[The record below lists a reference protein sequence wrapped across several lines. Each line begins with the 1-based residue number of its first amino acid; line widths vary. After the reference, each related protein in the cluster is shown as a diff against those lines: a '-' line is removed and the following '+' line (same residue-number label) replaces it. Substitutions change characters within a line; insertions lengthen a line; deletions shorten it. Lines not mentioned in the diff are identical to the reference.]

1 MANYVPVGHYS
12 QLGEQ
17 TIRRMSTDDVE
28 YMNFLKYFGR
38 VFKHPVSVAL
48 EFYVNRP
55 DAQFIASGNQWKR
68 AGYQVNPASK
78 GIQFLDQKGT
88 EVTLYDFEDVIG
100 DYPPKRWTIT
110 NRNVDAVRE
119 ELGLPKDKPLFS
131 ALDESA
137 ASAIDDL
144 SLIQYLELNELSNAD
159 KLKFRDSYHNMI
171 QMMIA
176 GRLEINGAR
185 YNVQPDKSALEFC
198 KNDEQRLMLLTSA
211 SSAARKALTSV
222 EYAFDTLRTEN
233 NLRKEEM
240 RNDDLRRMESSQRG
254 TENGSPRNGISADT
268 ERQAGERLSGSA
280 FGEERRSAGMD
291 DSSESRRSAEYN
303 MDSGDNNGNENVRGS
318 NDRADISAEPIR
330 RTVHSSDTE
339 RTVNGGTADRT
350 VRQNVD
356 GEHGE
361 ELPSE
366 GRADDVLSQV
376 SDGSSLSERESREL
390 PGATER
396 SVRQEQSASDNGI
409 RSNSGMGNTEEISDR
424 SLDND
429 GSSSRSGDNSINEEI
444 AAKWTDIDVIIDND
458 NGTIDWVYYNPDS
471 SEGGQLVVSHI
482 SQDSLKEAARF
493 ENAFDFIQSVSTQEL
508 IDITAVDFAD
518 TANYYYDLFEKNNA
532 LRVFRTEKPEKIAQF
547 LIDYA
552 KKLDN
557 LTNNSYLSYRSSLRN
572 TRFTRLNESQAFN
585 YSYTKFVETPENSI
599 WGEVQSSFH
608 INNGIF
614 EVSTASHGGIM
625 VKSEIAR
632 IVLSKEAQSVA
643 QKENGWYYYEEDCDY
658 AVAKRELLDKGLFEN
673 IDYYF
678 SRQYNKKTDE
688 FFPIYSDSLNESIQ
702 RWHSKYWDSREVAL
716 FNALSPEEQAAE
728 IGQLSFADNVAD
740 AADEA
745 ETAEIRNH
753 AIETTMDDIRKRIER
768 LEAANGDPNEL
779 ATQVNMLNFLQTAI
793 EQGVEITSD
802 NFKSFVAE
810 NGVATSDNVSENYFE
825 IYQLKNDESLRYHRF
840 TSYEQLTN
848 EGNAVEAENYNLVYT
863 AELTSGTTLE
873 DIYTRFNI
881 SHPADFDGHSLSVSD
896 IIVVHDSG
904 EVAAYYVDD
913 VGYKRVPE
921 FLKLEHEQN
930 IVDTSINGEAA
941 IETVSNDNEQA
952 IHDGFASIYA
962 NHKYSPKQKQ
972 FLERLEKFA
981 VRENVTENIID
992 TAFERN
998 AAFHNTYG
1006 SREYV
1011 SRNIFGRRLGS
1022 TERELISAIQTNI
1035 AKTSEKE
1042 PVTLDE
1048 VIAKFYGSDSSEVK
1062 SADGTWSINY
1072 TDGNEF
1078 AEVYHNGNAACAVL
1092 LENDVFSVKPYEE
1105 LSAVPAMVARAMKAV
1120 LPDTEVQLL
1129 QFERTFEND
1138 LEKAQYLINS
1148 FCESEYGSEADFSD
1162 MHNIG
1167 IAYTT
1172 LTDAELPVQVSAD
1185 LIDHRIT
1192 YEFDG
1197 EIYSTEQYSGIRD
1210 MVENGLTGLDFNEL
1224 VSVPDDVIERHEQS
1238 DVPET
1243 ERYSSIYMTLS
1254 RCQQDCNYAI
1264 NRADEINSFTA
1275 LNKYMY
1281 GGDAASCIRIM
1292 REFYDKLP
1300 DNEKPEWLSAADID
1314 SYEKQLNNII
1324 TKLNA
1329 EEIKT
1334 APQVLLSAEINGEFN
1349 YFNLSGNSLDD
1360 IMRVAKTI
1368 DPLVRYSNLGNR
1380 ISGEEYAEIQQSA
1393 EFSFSVELDFDN
1405 DAATIYRVNGG
1416 QGGISEAD
1424 RTDDNI
1430 SFENIKISEY
1440 RLPYTGL
1447 GAENITVNA
1456 EDAISMWDNGFKVYY
1471 NNEAV
1476 PKRNELPEGTDVT
1489 EVFSDDKVFTAAFGD
1504 VKQQNMI
1511 DTIASNIHDLDAV
1524 MDEDRYIDIRGF
1536 IDTDEDNAFEWN
1548 DNLNVYQNV
1557 EKALVHHNYNF
1568 IDEYLTAVHDDHDSI
1583 RADIAQD
1590 TLVEYNN
1597 YAPPFK
1603 EYNTVIDLP
1612 EYSLSIDLK
1621 ELDDLYLRDE
1631 YSVYEGGMDSNG
1643 HERKDNYSA
1652 QSATLTVRLNA
1663 YGYAEVEEYNSYSEF
1678 SPTTNSDFDL
1688 SNEEDVQELR
1698 DKVAKFIG
1706 NSENLEVYSYRYEE
1720 TKSYQVKE
1728 AAVDTNS
1735 NDIEQLTDELNAQTL
1750 SDVEVGDILLTRE
1763 PETGE
1768 AMYFRINSMNDN
1780 FMVSMTRVADASGN
1794 DYTEIGLATKGIID
1808 GHWKETLLDEN
1819 TDFPIVR
1826 YTKNYQE
1833 ELRNINADNT
1843 VIDIPEYGII
1853 VDLKDINSFVVE
1865 DTHYIKDNN
1874 VLNRMLSIE
1883 LTDDGTAESVIIT
1896 EGSDDKPTMS
1906 FDLSDKADKKAIKDL
1921 VTDFIS
1927 KSNELNISSL
1937 SNDEDLSVKETF
1949 DITAVQKDVAAVIN
1963 DVPQI
1968 NERPHKRASRAEML
1982 YREFTEAFP
1991 DIADGNHT
1999 HERYGDY
2006 DEYGENDVFEPL
2018 SVEALGDNTYAFMT
2032 WYIQNGD
2039 LMRDPDFVFT
2049 LDHENKE
2056 LHVLEYQM
2064 DGVPSIGTV
2073 YQTVELE
2080 DGSIDKKLQSAL
2092 EENFRLNLRNAV
2104 SAARELSA
2112 YTDSNG
2118 DVHELQDRTERV
2130 IEPEQ
2135 PEIQDESA
2143 HYREILNAFS
2153 EEHGLGELNIK
2164 PNDSGFHITEKF
2176 KDGISVPIWYISKAN
2191 SSIPLT
2197 VDEVS
2202 KELHS
2207 FEEVAEKNNIQVS
2220 EYGYR
2225 EQRVKDHGG
2234 ISELPPIPNNLPEI
2248 KYADNPIS
2256 KIRDNITAIKEMQR
2270 LEECEAKGEYPY
2282 DESRNSYYSEEAC
2295 TERLRRYSGWGG
2307 VSQVFDERYPAMKSL
2322 RNELKNLLSEEE
2334 YAAARSS
2341 TLNSHYTPQTIID
2354 EMYKTIRN
2362 MGLPKNSRILE
2373 PSCGTGNFISRMPHD
2388 MGNGGIVGVEI
2399 DPITAKIAKHLNV
2412 PKRNPNDDN
2421 KSEKVLSETRDI
2433 KILNCGFERSPLE
2446 NNSFDAVIGN
2456 VPFGDYKLSD
2466 PDYTNDLLIHDAFF
2480 RKALDKVATGGIVAF
2495 ITSSGTLDKKN
2506 PKIREQLSIKADLIG
2521 AVRLPNN
2528 AFADAD
2534 TKVTSDIIFLQKR
2547 KTPLNVY
2554 DPKPD
2559 WCYTT
2564 PVKVEMV
2571 GKKYEGEKRTASI
2584 NSYFANNPQMVL
2596 GTIKQTTHF
2605 DMLTCEPNVDR
2616 TLQEQL
2622 ETAFRQLNAKISID
2636 KRERSNLER
2645 KGYVEPW
2652 GKSFTYQVKDNKV
2665 YYNLGNAME
2674 EVVASANAI
2683 KKLKSLCE
2691 LREITRELLNKQQ
2704 SYVKDS
2710 ELIPLRNKLNE
2721 AYDKFVKTNGELTSK
2736 GIKKL
2741 FKLDADYP
2749 ILSALEVIDPETK
2762 AVTKADIF
2770 SKRTVS
2776 PIAEVTA
2783 VESAEEAMQVSLD
2796 RKGRV
2801 DIYYMATLLQNKYEN
2816 TELSDVMENVTSELL
2831 DKGLIF
2837 RDPEKI
2843 ATGKPYAEIVDK
2855 SEYLCGNVRRKLVMA
2870 ETFAEQDSSFNRNVE
2885 ALREVIPENI
2895 GAAEISVDLGCTW
2908 IDTADYEEFLRV
2920 LSGRTEYESRNFSVR
2935 FSEITGKFSIEN
2947 SKSRNMD
2954 NFNPNE
2960 LSIYGSED
2968 MNMYH
2973 IAENLLNQKK
2983 VQVFDY
2989 FPDPM
2994 NPKKVKSVLNK
3005 NKTQVAQSKAKAIK
3019 QKFAEWIFAT
3029 EERKEKYVKRY
3040 NEKFNNLVGRTYDGS
3055 HLTFSGMANGFKLRP
3070 HQLDCVARTIYGG
3083 NTLAAHCVGAGKSAV
3098 IAASVMKKKELGLIH
3113 KACVVVPKPLTEQTE
3128 REWRTSFPD
3137 AKLLVVDNKDLS
3149 DEKKREIFTARVA
3162 TGDYD
3167 AIIMSQEQYEKL
3179 PLSAQHQY
3187 EFLSKQKA
3195 ELLDQLEQ
3203 NKRESGRRD
3212 PTVKEIEIT
3221 IKKLEARI
3229 EAITNPKSKS
3239 RGKDNFLDF
3248 ESLGFDYLVVDEAHA
3263 YKNGF
3268 VTTKM
3273 GDVSGVNT
3281 RESGRA
3287 GDMQMKCDYFNS
3299 EFGNGHILFATGTPV
3314 SNSMT
3319 ELYVITRYLRP
3330 DLLEDCGCSRFDD
3343 WAATFGMIKT
3353 QNKKTATGELKLKTC
3368 FAGFKNRPELI
3379 KMYKDFADLVT
3390 IDKITAPDKDGNAP
3404 EIIVPKVK
3412 TGKPQIIEVEATP
3425 EQREIVKD
3433 FARRGKEIQL
3443 GNVRPDEDNLLKI
3456 TGEARL
3462 VGLGNQAVASVYE
3475 KNGWELPIGFVKDD
3489 KSGKIGEC
3497 VRQTAQRYHDRY
3509 DDKAVQI
3516 IFSDI
3521 AVNSD
3526 DGKFSAYEY
3535 IRDELIA
3542 NGIKEDEIIF
3552 APKSDAK
3559 NRADIFRDIN
3569 EAKYRIVIASTGTL
3583 GTGANIQKHLYALHH
3598 LDIPWRPSDFE
3609 QREGRIVRQG
3619 NLNDEVE
3626 ILNYVT
3632 KGTLDSYL
3640 YQGVTDKARGIAQ
3653 LWNDTCVS
3661 RTSEDIDEKVL
3672 TFGELE
3678 AAAEGN
3684 PKLRQYSEM
3693 KNKIDELQVVRAEY
3707 NRETTRVERKINS
3720 LPEVIEL
3727 KQSLIAAAK
3736 VDMNSAKEMQHEGK
3750 LEELKLITHDNK
3762 TLTDRK
3768 QINHYLADKI
3778 QQRIDRP
3785 HSDIP
3790 SFKIGKFQI
3799 EIGVSSNIAQ
3809 PDFVIKGERSASYRI
3824 GVGVGDNTDNCQ
3836 RLINFFESGIE
3847 KIIERDTQSLEK
3859 DKLDLEQAKI
3869 RVETKFPSEAEYQE
3883 TLKAFEELEAELT
3896 SGGYLDNGEE
3906 LAGAEDY
3913 GDYET
3918 ERLEANA
3925 DYDVDDLTQDE
3936 YNSTL

>member
-390 PGATER
+390 SGATER

-557 LTNNSYLSYRSSLRN
+557 LTNDSYLSYRSSLRN

-810 NGVATSDNVSENYFE
+810 NGVATSNNVSENYFE

-848 EGNAVEAENYNLVYT
+848 EGNAVEAENYNLIYT
-863 AELTSGTTLE
+863 TELTSGTTLE

-930 IVDTSINGEAA
+930 IVDTSINGESA

-1022 TERELISAIQTNI
+1022 IERELISAIQTNI
-1035 AKTSEKE
+1035 AKTSERE

-1092 LENDVFSVKPYEE
+1092 LEN
-1105 LSAVPAMVARAMKAV
+1105 
-1120 LPDTEVQLL
+1120 
-1129 QFERTFEND
+1129 
-1138 LEKAQYLINS
+1138 
-1148 FCESEYGSEADFSD
+1148 
-1162 MHNIG
+1162 
-1167 IAYTT
+1167 
-1172 LTDAELPVQVSAD
+1172 
-1185 LIDHRIT
+1185 
-1192 YEFDG
+1192 
-1197 EIYSTEQYSGIRD
+1197 
-1210 MVENGLTGLDFNEL
+1210 
-1224 VSVPDDVIERHEQS
+1224 
-1238 DVPET
+1238 
-1243 ERYSSIYMTLS
+1243 
-1254 RCQQDCNYAI
+1254 
-1264 NRADEINSFTA
+1264 
-1275 LNKYMY
+1275 
-1281 GGDAASCIRIM
+1281 
-1292 REFYDKLP
+1292 
-1300 DNEKPEWLSAADID
+1300 
-1314 SYEKQLNNII
+1314 
-1324 TKLNA
+1324 
-1329 EEIKT
+1329 
-1334 APQVLLSAEINGEFN
+1334 
-1349 YFNLSGNSLDD
+1349 
-1360 IMRVAKTI
+1360 RVAKTI
-1368 DPLVRYSNLGNR
+1368 DPLVRYSDLGNR

-1393 EFSFSVELDFDN
+1393 DFSFSVELDFDN

-1447 GAENITVNA
+1447 GAENITINA

-1706 NSENLEVYSYRYEE
+1706 NSENLEVYSHKYEE

-1768 AMYFRINSMNDN
+1768 AMYFRIDSMNDN
-1780 FMVSMTRVADASGN
+1780 FMVSMTRVADAAGN

-1883 LTDDGTAESVIIT
+1883 LTADGTAESVIIT

-1927 KSNELNISSL
+1927 KSNELNIYSL

-2080 DGSIDKKLQSAL
+2080 DGSIDKKLQAAL

-2143 HYREILNAFS
+2143 YYREILNAFS
-2153 EEHGLGELNIK
+2153 EEHDLGELNIK

-2480 RKALDKVATGGIVAF
+2480 RKALDKVAPGGIVAF

-2983 VQVFDY
+2983 IQVFDY

-3128 REWRTSFPD
+3128 IEWRTSFPD

-3489 KSGKIGEC
+3489 KSGKIDEC